1 MSKLTIFLTSLDGGG
16 AERSM
21 VNLMNGL
28 VSQGVPVDLILVKR
42 EGPFVPLVSPK
53 VNIID
58 FGGKRLLASIG
69 NLISY
74 LKQEQPRALLS
85 SLEDTNVVAIVAKH
99 LAGVSTRVV
108 VNVQNTVSQEF
119 KHGTSLKK
127 RFAPLM
133 VRLFYPWSDA
143 VVPVS
148 QGVAED
154 LASLGIPPKLIEVIH
169 NPVVT
174 LEIEHKVN
182 ESVTH
187 PWFAP
192 DRPPVIVAVGR
203 LDKQKDFPTLIKAL
217 ALVRQQIPARLMI
230 LGEGRDRAALEALV
244 AELDL
249 TDAVSL
255 PGFVNNPY
263 AYMAKAGVF
272 VLSSLY
278 EGLPTVLIEAMA
290 GGTPV
295 VATNCPSGP
304 QEILAGGKY
313 GKLVAIG
320 DIEGIARAIINTL
333 KQPLNAEMI
342 KQRAFDFSLEKSVE
356 KYCRILQVD

>member
-1 MSKLTIFLTSLDGGG
+1 MSKLTVFLTSLDGGG

-28 VSQGVPVDLILVKR
+28 VERSISVDLILVKR
-42 EGPFVPLVSPK
+42 EGPFVSLVDPR

-58 FGGKRLLASIG
+58 FGGKRLLASITD
-69 NLISY
+69 LVSY
-74 LKQEQPRALLS
+74 LKKERPQALLS
-85 SLEDTNVVAIVAKH
+85 SLEDTNVVAILAKH
-99 LAGVSTRVV
+99 LARVSTKVV

-127 RFAPLM
+127 RLAPLM
-133 VRLFYPWSDA
+133 VRFFYPWSNII
-143 VVPVS
+143 VPVS
-148 QGVAED
+148 QGVAND
-154 LASLGIPPKLIEVIH
+154 LVKLGISPQSIEVIH

-174 LEIEHKVN
+174 PEIAQKVN
-182 ESVTH
+182 QPVNH
-187 PWFAP
+187 PWLKP
-192 DRPPVIVAVGR
+192 NQPPVIVGVGR
-203 LDKQKDFPTLIKAL
+203 LDRQKDFPTLIKAL
-217 ALVRQQIPARLMI
+217 ALVRQKIPARLMI
-230 LGEGRDRAALEALV
+230 LGEGSDRNSLESLV
-244 AELDL
+244 KQLNL
-249 TDAVSL
+249 TEAVAL

-304 QEILAGGKY
+304 WEILAGGKY
-313 GKLVAIG
+313 GKLVEIG
-320 DIEGIARAIINTL
+320 DTEAIAQAIINTL
-333 KQPLNAEMI
+333 QQPLDSNLL
-342 KQRAFDFSLEKSVE
+342 KQRAFEFSLEKSLD
-356 KYCRILQVD
+356 KYCHVLQIN